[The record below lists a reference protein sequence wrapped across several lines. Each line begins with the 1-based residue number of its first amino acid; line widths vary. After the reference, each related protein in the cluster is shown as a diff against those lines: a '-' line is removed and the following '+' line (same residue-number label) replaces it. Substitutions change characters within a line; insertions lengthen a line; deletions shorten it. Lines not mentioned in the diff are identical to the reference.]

1 MPWMRHFTKRSFNQF
16 VRILETMNSLC
27 EKKQKEHIDTY
38 DHTIVRDITDSLIK
52 ATHEVP
58 AKEKEVVGLT
68 DVHIMTTLQELIGKG
83 FVDIK
88 HVQSNINIVQTVK
101 KHEADPIW
109 DMQTSGVHCRTGGG
123 GTLISFIMKS
133 YTRGYTMCYF

>member
-58 AKEKEVVGLT
+58 AKEKEAVGLT

-83 FVDIK
+83 FVDIN

-101 KHEADPIW
+101 NTKRTPFGTCKQAGFIVE
-109 DMQTSGVHCRTGGG
+109 QGEGVR
-123 GTLISFIMKS
+123 LFLL
-133 YTRGYTMCYF
+133 